1 VTPGDERI
9 IVVCGATGRQGGA
22 VARHLVAA
30 GWSVR
35 GLTRDPDTAKAATL
49 AQRGAY
55 LIKADMADRASLDRA
70 FAGAYGVY
78 NVQNPM
84 ISGFDAEVE
93 QGRTVAEAAKAAGVE
108 HVVYGAAG
116 IGRKTGIPSWDSKVE
131 IEQHMNE
138 LGLPL
143 TVLRPNAFMELMT
156 DKAYYPN
163 VAIWHVMVK
172 LMGGDRNVP
181 WLAVDDLGAIAARVF
196 AEPGNFVGRAIPL
209 ASELRS
215 LDETRQIWSE
225 VYGKPPSKFPMPVFI
240 FQRIAGFA
248 GKDLPTMWRW
258 LRTNEIPEDTE
269 PTRDIHPDALTLR
282 QWMEQKK
289 VATKAA

>member
-1 VTPGDERI
+1 VAPAGGRT

-22 VARHLVAA
+22 VARHLIAD
-30 GWSVR
+30 GWTVR
-35 GLTRDPDTAKAATL
+35 GLTRDPESAKARKL
-49 AQRGAY
+49 AQSGAEVV
-55 LIKADMADRASLDRA
+55 KGDMADRASLDRA
-70 FAGAYGVY
+70 FAGAHGVF

-93 QGRTVAEAAKAAGVE
+93 QGKTVADAAKAAGVE
-108 HVVYGAAG
+108 HIVYGAAG
-116 IGRKTGIPSWDSKVE
+116 VGRTTGIPSWDSKVE
-131 IEQHMNE
+131 IEQHMKE
-138 LGLPL
+138 LDLPV

-181 WLAVDDLGAIAARVF
+181 WLAVDDLGAIAATVF
-196 AEPGNFVGRAIPL
+196 SDAERFVGQTIPL
-209 ASELRS
+209 ASDVKP
-215 LDETRQIWSE
+215 LDETREIWAD

-258 LRTNEIPEDTE
+258 LRTNSIPEDTE
-269 PTRDIHPDALTLR
+269 PTRAIHPGALTLR
-282 QWMEQKK
+282 QWMERKR
-289 VATKAA
+289 AESSPA